1 MAISDMSPEELK
13 DFMRA
18 AKMAKANMENWTYVM
33 HNSSLVER
41 KHLEQT
47 IEQMVST
54 FTPVIDGLQAT
65 LEIEALTKFDP
76 IDLI

>member
-1 MAISDMSPEELK
+1 MAIEDMSPEELK
-13 DFMRA
+13 AFMRHA
-18 AKMAKANMENWTYVM
+18 AMAKANMENWTYVM
-33 HNSSLVER
+33 HNSHLVER
-41 KHLEQT
+41 KQLEQT

-54 FTPVIDGLQAT
+54 FTPVIDGLQAA